1 MTPTRRLHACLAL
14 VLVGA
19 ELAIAPLSYAR
30 PADRRRLP
38 AFASHVREPAP
49 PRLSSEDR
57 AAVAARSIEAPA
69 ASRRAPAAPTFAWPV
84 VGRVSGPFGER
95 RAGGRHPGM
104 DIEGHIGAPVQAA
117 VAGTVVSAGP
127 ASSGYAGYGNLV
139 VVDVGGG
146 MLAMYAHLSSWSVA
160 AGQVVAVGDRI
171 GAVGCSGMCTGPHLH
186 FELRLAGVP
195 VNPAAYLP
203 AR

>member
-1 MTPTRRLHACLAL
+1 
-14 VLVGA
+14 
-19 ELAIAPLSYAR
+19 
-30 PADRRRLP
+30 
-38 AFASHVREPAP
+38 
-49 PRLSSEDR
+49 
-57 AAVAARSIEAPA
+57 
-69 ASRRAPAAPTFAWPV
+69 
-84 VGRVSGPFGER
+84 
-95 RAGGRHPGM
+95 
-104 DIEGHIGAPVQAA
+104 VQSA

-146 MLAMYAHLSSWSVA
+146 VLAMYAHLSSWSVT
-160 AGQVVAVGDRI
+160 AGQAVAVGDRI